1 MTEERSSGILLHIS
15 SLPGKEGIGTL
26 GENAYRFIDFL
37 AETNQKLWQI
47 LPLGPVGYGNSP
59 YQCYSAFAGNPLFI
73 DLDLLKN
80 ESLLTPDDLENVPLF
95 SRNKVEF
102 ARVEEWKYPLLR
114 KAFDTFRERPFE
126 DLKAEYYIFLN
137 ENSWWLNDYTLFMAV
152 KSHFNG
158 EIWMEWEDDIKFRTK
173 QAVDKYRGLLSEE
186 IDFRRFMQFLFF
198 RQWLK
203 VKQYANS
210 KGIQT
215 FGDLPLYV
223 STDSADVW
231 ANTDIFE
238 LDKEL
243 KPIKVG
249 GVPPDYFSETGQL
262 WGNPVFKWKEMHKR
276 GFDWWMARLH
286 FELRKYDLVRIDHF
300 RGLEA
305 FWSVDAGEETAM
317 NGKWVPAYGHQMLT
331 KLKGQ
336 INALPLIAEDLG
348 VITPEVEK
356 LRDDFNLPGMKV
368 LQFAFGSDPANKDL
382 PHNYTQN
389 FVVYTGT
396 HDNNTTLGWLKSLEG
411 EEKKQV
417 KRYIGKNNKKALRK
431 LIEMAW
437 GSCANMAVIPLQD
450 LLELD
455 EKARMNTP
463 GIASGNWDWR
473 FRWTQLRSKYKRN
486 LKELTEKYNR

>member
-26 GENAYRFIDFL
+26 GENAYAFVDFL
-37 AETNQKLWQI
+37 AETKQKLWQI

-73 DLDLLKN
+73 DLDLLEK
-80 ESLLTPDDLENVPLF
+80 EALLTAVDRENVPDF
-95 SRNKVEF
+95 PTKKVDFEN
-102 ARVEEWKYPLLR
+102 VEKWKYPLLK
-114 KAFDTFRERPFE
+114 KAFDNFDDRPFE
-126 DLKAEYYIFLN
+126 ELKAEYYIFLN
-137 ENSWWLNDYTLFMAV
+137 ENGWWLNDYALFMAL
-152 KSHFNG
+152 KKDFG
-158 EIWMEWEDDIKFRTK
+158 GAMWMDWKEGIKFRK
-173 QAVDKYRGLLSEE
+173 ENSLVYYRNKLSEE
-186 IDFRRFMQFLFF
+186 INFQQFLQFIFF

-203 VKQYANS
+203 LKQYANS
-210 KGIQT
+210 KNIRI

-223 STDSADVW
+223 STDSVDVW
-231 ANTDIFE
+231 ANPGIFE
-238 LDKEL
+238 LDENL
-243 KPIKVG
+243 KPLKIG

-262 WGNPVFKWKEMHKR
+262 WGNPVFNWQEMHNR
-276 GFDWWMARLH
+276 DYGWWMARLH
-286 FELRKYDLVRIDHF
+286 FELQKFDLVRIDHF

-317 NGKWVPAYGHQMLT
+317 DGKWVPAKGYEMLT
-331 KLKGQ
+331 KLKSQ
-336 INALPLIAEDLG
+336 IHSLPLIAEDLG
-348 VITPEVEK
+348 VITPEVEQ

-368 LQFAFGSDPANKDL
+368 LQFAFGSDPTNKDL

-396 HDNNTTLGWLKSLEG
+396 HDNNATLGWLKSLEG
-411 EEKKQV
+411 DEKEFV
-417 KRYIGKNNKKALRK
+417 ERYVGGKRKKALRR
-431 LIEMAW
+431 LVEMAW
-437 GSCANMAVIPLQD
+437 SSCAKMAVIPLQD

-463 GIASGNWDWR
+463 GTASGNWGWR

-486 LKELTEKYNR
+486 LKELTEMYNR

>member
-1 MTEERSSGILLHIS
+1 MNERSSGILLHIS

-26 GENAYRFIDFL
+26 GKNAYRFVDFL
-37 AETNQKLWQI
+37 AETKQKLWQI

-73 DLDLLKN
+73 DLELLVK
-80 ESLLTPDDLENVPLF
+80 ESLLTPYDLENIPPF
-95 SRNKVEF
+95 SRKKVEF
-102 ARVEEWKYPLLR
+102 DKVEDWKYSLLR
-114 KAFDTFRERPFE
+114 QAFDKYNERPFE
-126 DLKAEYYIFLN
+126 KLQAEYYIFLN
-137 ENSWWLNDYTLFMAV
+137 ENVWWLDDYAIFMAV
-152 KSHFNG
+152 KKHFNG
-158 EIWMEWEDDIKFRTK
+158 VIWMEWEDDIKFRK
-173 QAVDKYRGLLSEE
+173 KSAFEKYRKLLSEE
-186 IDFRRFMQFLFF
+186 INFRRFMQFLFF
-198 RQWLK
+198 RQWMNL
-203 VKQYANS
+203 KQYANS

-223 STDSADVW
+223 STDSVDVW

-238 LDKEL
+238 LDKKL
-243 KPIKVG
+243 NPVKVG

-262 WGNPVFKWKEMHKR
+262 WGNPVFKWKEMHRR
-276 GFDWWMARLH
+276 GYDWWMARLH
-286 FELRKYDLVRIDHF
+286 FELRKFDLVRIDHF

-305 FWSVDAGEETAM
+305 FWSVEAGEETAI
-317 NGKWVPAYGHQMLT
+317 NGKWEPAYGHQMLN

-336 INALPLIAEDLG
+336 IHALPLIAEDLG

-368 LQFAFGSDPANKDL
+368 LQFAFGSNPSNKDL

-411 EEKKQV
+411 KEKEQAQ
-417 KRYIGKNNKKALRK
+417 RYIGKSKKKALRK
-431 LIEMAW
+431 MIEMAW
-437 GSCANMAVIPLQD
+437 SSCAKMAVIPLQD

-463 GIASGNWDWR
+463 GTASGNWDWR
-473 FRWTQLRSKYKRN
+473 FRWSQLRSKYKRR
-486 LKELTEKYNR
+486 LKELTEMYNR

>member
-1 MTEERSSGILLHIS
+1 
-15 SLPGKEGIGTL
+15 
-26 GENAYRFIDFL
+26 
-37 AETNQKLWQI
+37 
-47 LPLGPVGYGNSP
+47 
-59 YQCYSAFAGNPLFI
+59 
-73 DLDLLKN
+73 
-80 ESLLTPDDLENVPLF
+80 
-95 SRNKVEF
+95 
-102 ARVEEWKYPLLR
+102 
-114 KAFDTFRERPFE
+114 
-126 DLKAEYYIFLN
+126 
-137 ENSWWLNDYTLFMAV
+137 LFMAV